1 MRKGGWDCLLGDEGS
16 GFGLG
21 LEAIRAAL
29 GAWEKTGPQTDLK
42 DELLP
47 FFDINDPETL
57 KTVVYSKGFQRRR
70 IAEFSRIL
78 LGHAHY

>member
-1 MRKGGWDCLLGDEGS
+1 MRTGGWGYLLGDEGS

-57 KTVVYSKGFQRRR
+57 KTVVYSKSFQRRR
-70 IAEFSRIL
+70 IA
-78 LGHAHY
+78 